1 MFTDNYLYL
10 TNMEFKLS
18 EEQKKLLYQSD
29 IRLTVLYLLPDI
41 CESLM
46 ADILDYRKKAGV
58 KGLKF
63 EQKMYWKAFAK
74 DVYNLRKVMNTAP
87 EDAQSSYG
95 DASDLLLTLLLKV
108 VDRCGEND
116 LGTLMRFIEY
126 IESFPSK
133 RNIEFK

>member
-1 MFTDNYLYL
+1 
-10 TNMEFKLS
+10 
-18 EEQKKLLYQSD
+18 
-29 IRLTVLYLLPDI
+29 
-41 CESLM
+41 
-46 ADILDYRKKAGV
+46 
-58 KGLKF
+58 
-63 EQKMYWKAFAK
+63 MYWKAFAK